1 MFPIP
6 TPQKMNFLV
15 LMRTMEIFVVRHGET
30 VILEGQNNPD
40 TPLNSVGIEQAKKVG
55 QYFAKLAPFDAV
67 YASPLLRTRQTV
79 ENILPKGK
87 VIFDDRLKEGDHGNL
102 ELEKNKEQFDILRDE
117 YSRKYPD
124 PVDYEEHFEEFNATL
139 LASGYTFETTAQF
152 EQRVRGFYKFL
163 RTQNHKRVLIVTHRG
178 FISTSLCSLFRIKLS
193 PAARK
198 TITNCC
204 IFGMRE
210 TYDSYTMTTPW
221 FNV

>member
-1 MFPIP
+1 
-6 TPQKMNFLV
+6 
-15 LMRTMEIFVVRHGET
+15 MEIFVVRHGET
-30 VILEGQNNPD
+30 DINAVDGQNNPD
-40 TPLNSVGIEQAKKVG
+40 TPLNSVGVEQAKKVG
-55 QYFAKLAPFDAV
+55 QYFSKLAPFDAV

-79 ENILPKGK
+79 EIIFPGGK
-87 VIFDDRLKEGDHGNL
+87 IIFDDRLKEGDHGDL
-102 ELEKNKEQFDILRDE
+102 GLDLEKNKAQFDILRDE

-124 PVDYEEHFEEFNATL
+124 PVDYETNFEEFNATL
-139 LASGYTFETTAQF
+139 QAAGYTFETTAQF
-152 EQRVRGFYKFL
+152 ERRVRSFYEFL

-178 FISTSLCSLFRIKLS
+178 FISTSLCQLFHIKLS
-193 PAARK
+193 NAARK